1 MVIAKKPL
9 VNKDSVNLTN
19 TIINKG
25 GTSPKEQIY
34 EENKNIKIT
43 PLGGVL
49 EPRNVTITPDNVGKT
64 YVVNIGKDKP
74 SSKTSNNIGR
84 VTVTTKHIGHKF
96 GEYAIS
102 KIPAV
107 YKRNS
112 KNK

>member
-1 MVIAKKPL
+1 LDSAPL
-9 VNKDSVNLTN
+9 K
-19 TIINKG
+19 
-25 GTSPKEQIY
+25 
-34 EENKNIKIT
+34 NKNIKIT